1 MTLVSGAT
9 TISVLDTSDRVV
21 SVVMEIRPLN
31 RSDVEAWIDMRL
43 RLWPDHARHELVGET
58 VDWAHGKL
66 GVFVAEV
73 EDGLTGFA
81 EVTMRDRAPGCT
93 TSPVGYLEGW
103 WVESGHRRRG
113 IGTALLKASEQWSRV
128 RGATGFASDAHADNE
143 ASRAA
148 HGAFG
153 FAEKSAVLR
162 FHKRIAD
169 SADIPA
175 GIGSEASVTL
185 REIDADNVRAI
196 TRLAVAPHQRAFVAP
211 NAISL
216 AQYAFA
222 TNAWTRAIY
231 ADDTPVGYVLLA
243 DEEGEEYR
251 YFLWRFMID
260 RRYQGMGFGNAAM
273 ELIIE
278 HVRSQSGAVGL
289 ATSYVPLAGGPG
301 EFYHRLGFVDTGQED
316 DGEIETVLTF

>member
-1 MTLVSGAT
+1 MTLVSGAMF
-9 TISVLDTSDRVV
+9 ISVVDTSDCVV
-21 SVVMEIRPLN
+21 SLSMEIRPLDKA
-31 RSDVEAWIDMRL
+31 DVEAWLDMRH
-43 RLWPDHARHELVGET
+43 RLSPYYERSEL
-58 VDWAHGKL
+58 A
-66 GVFVAEV
+66 AEV
-73 EDGLTGFA
+73 SEWSAGRTGVMVANLNGRLVGFA

-113 IGTALLKASEQWSRV
+113 IGTALLKTSEQWARV
-128 RGATGFASDAHADNE
+128 RGATEFGSDAHADNE

-153 FAEKSAVLR
+153 FVEKSAVVR
-162 FHKRIAD
+162 FHKRIAAAAEAPFAVD
-169 SADIPA
+169 S
-175 GIGSEASVTL
+175 GASITL
-185 REIDADNVRAI
+185 REITGDNVRAV
-196 TRLAVAPHQRAFVAP
+196 TRLSVAPHQRAFVAP

-243 DEEGEEYR
+243 DEEGEDYR

-260 RRYQGMGFGNAAM
+260 RKYQGMGFGKAAM
-273 ELIIE
+273 GLIIE
-278 HVRSQSGAVGL
+278 HVRSRPGADGL

-316 DGEIETVLTF
+316 HGELETVLAF

>member
-1 MTLVSGAT
+1 
-9 TISVLDTSDRVV
+9 
-21 SVVMEIRPLN
+21 MEIRPLN

-81 EVTMRDRAPGCT
+81 EVSIHDSAPGCT

-103 WVESGHRRRG
+103 WVEPEHRRSG
-113 IGTALLKASEQWSRV
+113 AGTALLRATEQWARDH
-128 RGATGFASDAHADNE
+128 GATEFASDVHADNE
-143 ASRAA
+143 LSRAA
-148 HGAFG
+148 HRAAG
-153 FAEKSAVLR
+153 FAEKRAVLR
-162 FHKRIAD
+162 FHKLITD
-169 SADIPA
+169 SGEIPV
-175 GIGSEASVTL
+175 GVGTEAAITL
-185 REIDADNVRAI
+185 REINRDNVRAV
-196 TRLAVAPHQRAFVAP
+196 TRLTVAPHQRAFVAP

-216 AQYAFA
+216 AQYSFA

-273 ELIIE
+273 ELIVE

-301 EFYHRLGFVDTGQED
+301 EFYHRLGFVDTGEED
-316 DGEIETVLTF
+316 DGELETVLTF